1 MALTSARYYPWQDV
15 RDTAWLKTALLYWD
29 EVKTVVP
36 HKDLS
41 PYLSRD
47 SQEFYELGVLVPK
60 YPESWAMNIASQKV
74 EELSRSGEWS
84 HVVGREGQRAVVAL
98 RDTYGPG
105 SFPTW
110 SRELKPRL
118 GIENWDVLDR
128 NIATLFLT
136 ALSAIEGEYFRE
148 ALVTDRPGL
157 RALAESIQIGE
168 PAPEALDLND
178 TIFPPVSA
186 TKPRSISI
194 DEAGAEIALGLR
206 FTTNTVQVDPE
217 TPPRKIVSFRE
228 KYKDELGNFR
238 TKISDLA
245 DSLSGDYP
253 SYAAFEQAITDTYRN
268 SFEPSVS
275 ALERALRGQGI
286 ATKLGVLS
294 VGSLASAPAIV
305 TQTMGS
311 VGTTI
316 GLGAAAALAVTVQM
330 AKSRTKT
337 QAIRDKDPYSYVI
350 RVRREFT

>member
-1 MALTSARYYPWQDV
+1 M
-15 RDTAWLKTALLYWD
+15 
-29 EVKTVVP
+29 
-36 HKDLS
+36 
-41 PYLSRD
+41 
-47 SQEFYELGVLVPK
+47 
-60 YPESWAMNIASQKV
+60 
-74 EELSRSGEWS
+74 
-84 HVVGREGQRAVVAL
+84 
-98 RDTYGPG
+98 
-105 SFPTW
+105 
-110 SRELKPRL
+110 
-118 GIENWDVLDR
+118 
-128 NIATLFLT
+128 
-136 ALSAIEGEYFRE
+136 
-148 ALVTDRPGL
+148 
-157 RALAESIQIGE
+157 
-168 PAPEALDLND
+168 
-178 TIFPPVSA
+178 
-186 TKPRSISI
+186 
-194 DEAGAEIALGLR
+194 
-206 FTTNTVQVDPE
+206 NTVQVDPE

-337 QAIRDKDPYSYVI
+337 QAIRDNDPYSYVI
-350 RVRREFT
+350 SVRREFT